1 MDIRLFVIVVTY
13 KGMRWYNDCF
23 TSLRQS
29 TVPLS
34 VVVVDNSSN
43 DGTVDYLKIN
53 FPEIHLIE
61 SNTNL
66 GFGKANNVG
75 IKYALEEDCDYV
87 FLLNQDAWV
96 EPDTFEKMIAIHQRN
111 PDYGILGC
119 INVTKEKDHMLEGFI
134 PTISDS
140 QNCDPCLIDDMYF
153 CRLKDIY
160 EVKSILAAA
169 WLMPRKTLET
179 IGGFDPVFFHYGEDD
194 NYLQRVR
201 FHGFKVGV
209 CPLCPIVH
217 DTKSARVDN
226 ALLFRKKEFSEK
238 RDWLLDWCNIEKEYT
253 IRSIKRSAIFDV
265 MKSLVLFRFKRMN
278 YALCRYRYLKRNL
291 VSIRN
296 SRLNS
301 IQEGRLYLDD

>member
-1 MDIRLFVIVVTY
+1 MDVRLFVIVVTY
-13 KGMRWYNDCF
+13 KGMRWYKECF

-29 TVPLS
+29 TIPLS
-34 VVVVDNSSN
+34 IVVVDNFSN
-43 DGTVDYLKIN
+43 DGTVDYLRDS

-75 IKYALEEDCDYV
+75 IRYALDKGCDYI

-96 EPDTFEKMIAIHQRN
+96 EPDTFEKLIAIHQRN
-111 PDYGILGC
+111 TDYGILGC

-134 PTISDS
+134 PTVSDPR
-140 QNCDPCLIDDMYF
+140 NCDPCLIDDMYF
-153 CRLKDIY
+153 GRLKDLY

-169 WLMPRKTLET
+169 WLMPRKTLDT

-194 NYLQRVR
+194 NYLQRAR
-201 FHGFKVGV
+201 FHGFKIGV

-226 ALLFRKKEFSEK
+226 AVLFRKKEYAEK
-238 RDWLLDWCNIEKEYT
+238 RDWLLDWCNIEKKCST
-253 IRSIKRSAIFDV
+253 RSIKRSAFFDV
-265 MKSLVLFRFKRMN
+265 MKSLFLFRFEKMN
-278 YALCRYRYLKRNL
+278 RALYRYRFLKQNL
-291 VSIRN
+291 ESIRK
-296 SRLNS
+296 SRLTN
-301 IQEGRLYLDD
+301 IQVGRLYLED